1 MNLKSKTGGPHFEY
15 IQDAGVFMD
24 YANKETSRSE
34 LILTIRQ
41 AIENERKGP
50 IQTSVTFS

>member
-1 MNLKSKTGGPHFEY
+1 
-15 IQDAGVFMD
+15 MD
-24 YANKETSRSE
+24 YANKEISRSE